1 MPLTVPLLSE
11 RNLMRKRRTDTTMKR
26 ATIAILLL
34 ALLTGCSKTLTRGKA
49 KDLISEHHHYDQAV
63 PVKIDPTDDELIEG
77 QKRGL
82 WKLYRGGLFTT
93 HLAHELTPYG
103 KQFFT
108 FSQECRCTTT
118 IATAHPVIEITGIK
132 GEGSTREVEYT
143 IQWFTDVPG
152 EVKDLFKSHAPEQ
165 GKDDLQL
172 YDDGW
177 RVVR

>member
-1 MPLTVPLLSE
+1 
-11 RNLMRKRRTDTTMKR
+11 MKR

-63 PVKIDPTDDELIEG
+63 PIKIYPTGDELVEG

-82 WKLYRGGLFTT
+82 WTLYGGGAFATR
-93 HLAHELTPYG
+93 HVLTPYG

-108 FSQECRCTTT
+108 FSRECGCMTT
-118 IATAHPVIEITGIK
+118 IATARPAIEITGIQ

-152 EVKDLFKSHAPEQ
+152 EVRDLFKGHEPEPRTD
-165 GKDDLQL
+165 KVQL

-177 RVVR
+177 RVR